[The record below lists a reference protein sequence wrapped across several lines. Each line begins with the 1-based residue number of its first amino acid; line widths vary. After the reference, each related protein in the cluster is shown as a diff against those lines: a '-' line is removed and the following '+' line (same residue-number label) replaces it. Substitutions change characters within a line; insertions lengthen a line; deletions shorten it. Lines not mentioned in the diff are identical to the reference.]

1 MSDLEQKWNDEYKN
15 FMLRF
20 YPESTPFI
28 YTWEIYKTAKR
39 ESHVKIRELL
49 ELVEILNQ
57 IRDNLQDSTKELQER
72 IASQQKI
79 IEELKRG
86 LEFYA
91 DHSNWMNTYK
101 MYEPEFRK
109 IIKIDVDL
117 KPNRTGGKVARE
129 ALLKIE
135 ELEKERNE

>member
-72 IASQQKI
+72 IASQQNT
-79 IEELKRG
+79 IEEHTDLNAKIKERDELIKTG
-86 LEFYA
+86 LLYMQEAHNKFTPHITNSLA
-91 DHSNWMNTYK
+91 LDWIEK
-101 MYEPEFRK
+101 AK
-109 IIKIDVDL
+109 QL
-117 KPNRTGGKVARE
+117 TGGGR
-129 ALLKIE
+129 
-135 ELEKERNE
+135 